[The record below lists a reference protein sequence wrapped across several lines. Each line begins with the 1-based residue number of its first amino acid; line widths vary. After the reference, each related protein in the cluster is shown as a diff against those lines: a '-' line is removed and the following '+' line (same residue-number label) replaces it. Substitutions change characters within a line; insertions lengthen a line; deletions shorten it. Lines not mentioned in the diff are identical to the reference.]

1 MPRANSTPDPDADRR
16 IAVDPQTSTSSD
28 RFDPSH
34 RSQIETVLDET
45 TAELVKCAVT
55 PDVATVEFAAKIK
68 KAVRL
73 HETYRVDCE
82 VTRATSVRVWTRAEI
97 SDPKDG
103 NVYATC
109 EACLAD
115 LGAIARLGK

>member
-1 MPRANSTPDPDADRR
+1 M
-16 IAVDPQTSTSSD
+16 
-28 RFDPSH
+28 
-34 RSQIETVLDET
+34 LDET

-55 PDVATVEFAAKIK
+55 PDVATVEFTAKLK
-68 KAVRL
+68 RAVRL

>member
-1 MPRANSTPDPDADRR
+1 MPRANPTPDPDANRR
-16 IAVDPQTSTSSD
+16 ISVDPPTSTSSD

>member
-1 MPRANSTPDPDADRR
+1 MTLRPPPIDS
-16 IAVDPQTSTSSD
+16 
-28 RFDPSH
+28 SH

-68 KAVRL
+68 KAVQL
-73 HETYRVDCE
+73 NATYRVDCE
-82 VTRATSVRVWTRAEI
+82 ITRATSVRVWTRAEI

-115 LGAIARLGK
+115 LGAIARMGK

>member
-1 MPRANSTPDPDADRR
+1 MPRANSTPDPDADGRN
-16 IAVDPQTSTSSD
+16 AVDPPTSTSPD